1 MCTRLHHTRVP
12 ISDGTI
18 HVVESGPVSA
28 DPIVFLHGWPEDW
41 SAWTQIME
49 LAGDKYRCIA
59 LDLPGVGG
67 SRLVAPRGDKFYLAG
82 LIHELITALDLQNV
96 TLVGHD
102 AGGMVTFAYLKQ
114 FLTLRSAIIMDT
126 VIPGIPP
133 WESALTNPY
142 IWHFAFHSIPA
153 LPEKLVQNNVRSY
166 FDYFYDAI
174 SANPEAIPEPAR
186 NRYAASYTDPGALTQ
201 GFEFYRAFRTDA
213 DDNNRSTDEI
223 STPTLYLRGSSEGG
237 NLADYAT
244 GFRNAGLTNL
254 NTGTIE
260 SAGHFAP
267 EEAPEQVWK
276 AITSHLAQL

>member
-1 MCTRLHHTRVP
+1 M
-12 ISDGTI
+12 
-18 HVVESGPVSA
+18 
-28 DPIVFLHGWPEDW
+28 
-41 SAWTQIME
+41 
-49 LAGDKYRCIA
+49 
-59 LDLPGVGG
+59 
-67 SRLVAPRGDKFYLAG
+67 
-82 LIHELITALDLQNV
+82 
-96 TLVGHD
+96 
-102 AGGMVTFAYLKQ
+102 
-114 FLTLRSAIIMDT
+114 
-126 VIPGIPP
+126 
-133 WESALTNPY
+133 LTNPY

-153 LPEKLVQNNVRSY
+153 LPEKLAQNNIRAY
-166 FDYFYDAI
+166 FDYCYDAI

-186 NRYAASYTDPGALTQ
+186 NRYTASYTDPGALTQ
-201 GFEFYRAFRTDA
+201 GFEFYRAFRTDT

>member
-1 MCTRLHHTRVP
+1 M
-12 ISDGTI
+12 
-18 HVVESGPVSA
+18 VESGPVSA

-41 SAWTQIME
+41 SAWTRIIE
-49 LAGDKYRCIA
+49 LVGDNYRCIA

-82 LIHELITALDLQNV
+82 LIRELIAALDLKNV

-102 AGGMVTFAYLKQ
+102 VGGMVGFAYLKQ
-114 FLTLRSAIIMDT
+114 FPTLRSAIIMDT
-126 VIPGIPP
+126 AIPGIPP
-133 WESALTNPY
+133 WESVLTNPY

-153 LPEKLVQNNVRSY
+153 LPEKLAQNNVRAY

-174 SANPEAIPEPAR
+174 SADPGAIPESAR
-186 NRYAASYTDPGALTQ
+186 SRYAASYAAPVALTQ
-201 GFEFYRAFRTDA
+201 GFEFYRAFRTDE

-223 STPTLYLRGSSEGG
+223 CTPILYLRGSSEGG

-244 GFRNAGLTNL
+244 GLRNAGLTNL
-254 NTGTIE
+254 NTGAIE
-260 SAGHFAP
+260 GAGHFAP

-276 AITSHLAQL
+276 AIISHLAQL